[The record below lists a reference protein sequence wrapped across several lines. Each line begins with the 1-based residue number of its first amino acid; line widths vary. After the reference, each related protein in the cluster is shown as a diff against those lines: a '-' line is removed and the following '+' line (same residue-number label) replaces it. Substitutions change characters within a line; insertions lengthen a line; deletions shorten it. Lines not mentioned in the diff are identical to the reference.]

1 MEENMDYNKQIKGAV
16 YFPSRA
22 YNAYQTWMYFDRT
35 VIARDFG
42 YAKSA
47 GLNALRIFTSYEYWQ
62 EEAEL
67 FWKKFESLLSVAEEQ
82 DILVMPILFEN
93 CGREP
98 SRENMLDQDPETAA
112 CIQSPGRKITEN
124 RKLWGKPAEYT
135 REFMKRYADDERL
148 AAIELMNEP
157 HEETGDIP
165 FAQFITKTAF
175 DMKKRVPL
183 NGLKFISFMIIF
195 PLTER
200 ILRRN

>member
-1 MEENMDYNKQIKGAV
+1 MDYNKQIKGAV

-98 SRENMLDQDPETAA
+98 SRDVKLQKTES
-112 CIQSPGRKITEN
+112 CGEN
-124 RKLWGKPAEYT
+124 RL
-135 REFMKRYADDERL
+135 
-148 AAIELMNEP
+148 N
-157 HEETGDIP
+157 IP
-165 FAQFITKTAF
+165 
-175 DMKKRVPL
+175 VNL
-183 NGLKFISFMIIF
+183 
-195 PLTER
+195 
-200 ILRRN
+200 

>member
-1 MEENMDYNKQIKGAV
+1 MDHNKQIKGAV

-93 CGREP
+93 CGRGAV
-98 SRENMLDQDPETAA
+98 S
-112 CIQSPGRKITEN
+112 
-124 RKLWGKPAEYT
+124 GKHAGSGSGNSSLYPVAWT
-135 REFMKRYADDERL
+135 
-148 AAIELMNEP
+148 
-157 HEETGDIP
+157 
-165 FAQFITKTAF
+165 
-175 DMKKRVPL
+175 
-183 NGLKFISFMIIF
+183 
-195 PLTER
+195 
-200 ILRRN
+200 